1 MTRGLRGLA
10 ALALALPVASC
21 DALVPPSPD
30 LMAEPD
36 VERPAADV
44 QLPPVPRLDMV
55 DRPRQYE
62 DGSWSVTG
70 LWLSRA
76 EQLGEALRVTAVV
89 EEIYVCDV
97 PTDAEETGAVEAD
110 EEPRRDVVRPG
121 CLRPH
126 LRIADDRRSRR
137 TLLVT
142 GYEAWHWEPQLEP
155 GQRVTVEGRF
165 QQQARG
171 FVSSDDG
178 LLIADAFVG
187 EGIEPLPEPDEDAG
201 P

>member
-1 MTRGLRGLA
+1 MTRSALRTTLLLG
-10 ALALALPVASC
+10 ALALPGC
-21 DALVPPSPD
+21 DALTPETPD
-30 LMAEPD
+30 LMAQPD
-36 VERPAADV
+36 VERPEPDV

-55 DRPRQYE
+55 DQPRQYE

-70 LWLSRA
+70 LWLSRSA
-76 EQLGEALRVTAVV
+76 ELGNDLTLTGVIED
-89 EEIYVCDV
+89 IYVCDIEAE
-97 PTDAEETGAVEAD
+97 PTDDDVDDETQRD
-110 EEPRRDVVRPG
+110 EVTPG

-126 LRIADDRRSRR
+126 LRVADDARSRR

-142 GYEAWHWEPQLEP
+142 GYEAWHWEPQLEA
-155 GQRVTVEGRF
+155 GQRVTIEGRF

-178 LLIADAFVG
+178 LLVARAFLG
-187 EGIEPLPEPDEDAG
+187 DGIEPLPTPEEDA